1 MGYSLLFADKAE
13 KQLGK
18 LSKIHASRIID
29 KLESIRDDP
38 HRYVEGCEGYPYFHQ
53 RIGNYRVILDLNDTD
68 RVIEVLK
75 VGPRKNV
82 YDR

>member
-1 MGYSLLFADKAE
+1 MGYSLLFADKAQ
-13 KQLGK
+13 KQLAK
-18 LSKIHASRIID
+18 LPKIHASRIID
-29 KLESIRDDP
+29 KMESITEDP

>member
-1 MGYSLLFADKAE
+1 MDYALLFADKAQ

-18 LSKIHASRIID
+18 LSRSHASRIID
-29 KLESIRDDP
+29 KLESITHDP

-53 RIGNYRVILDLNDTD
+53 RIGDFRVILALDDTD

>member
-1 MGYSLLFADKAE
+1 
-13 KQLGK
+13 
-18 LSKIHASRIID
+18 
-29 KLESIRDDP
+29 
-38 HRYVEGCEGYPYFHQ
+38 VEGCEGYPYFHQ

-75 VGPRKNV
+75 VGPRKKV